1 MLKGIIAALALGLF
15 AMPALANKGDTNKD
29 IHDAAAD
36 TVDNAKDGLHT
47 DKGADK
53 AKRHM
58 DKGARATKHKA
69 RHTRNNVKNE
79 LGIK

>member
-15 AMPALANKGDTNKD
+15 ALPAMANKGDTNKD

-47 DKGADK
+47 DNGADK

-58 DKGARATKHKA
+58 DKSARSTKRKA
-69 RHTRNNVKNE
+69 RHTKNNIKRD